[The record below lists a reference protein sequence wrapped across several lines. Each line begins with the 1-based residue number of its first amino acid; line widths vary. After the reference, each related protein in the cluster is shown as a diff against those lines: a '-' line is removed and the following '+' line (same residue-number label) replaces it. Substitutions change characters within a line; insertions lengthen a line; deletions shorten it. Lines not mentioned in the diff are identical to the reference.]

1 MNDLFNELIRCA
13 VSDGVP
19 FSSAPGAAEWAALLK
34 DAAKQSVVGVTFPV
48 VDRIPIE
55 SGLPLGVYSRWALM
69 DEKIRQN
76 YTLTVSRAQEL
87 CGMLEQAGFR
97 HCILKGIGTAGYYHD
112 PSRRQSGDIDIWIEG
127 DRKDIVSFLRSRWTV
142 KDVVYHHCEADIF
155 PDVKVEVHFTPSWMN
170 GPFAN
175 RKLQKYYRSCFEK
188 QSRNLDEGLGVSVPT
203 IEFSAVHCIVHIYRH
218 ILHEGVGLR
227 QFMDMYFILEN
238 LSESGRSEVRETLEK
253 LGLRRCTEAVMYVLQ
268 DLFGLEEERL
278 LYKPDEKNGQFIM
291 NEVSLSGNF
300 GKFDRR
306 NKTVYGKSLLRRAAI
321 RMSRLA
327 RFAGFAPLE
336 VFFAPGFKAWQF
348 IWKKQFDD

>member
-1 MNDLFNELIRCA
+1 MNDLFKELIRCA

-69 DEKIRQN
+69 DEKIRRN

-97 HCILKGIGTAGYYHD
+97 HCILKGIGTAGYYPD

-170 GPFAN
+170 DPFAN
-175 RKLQKYYRSCFEK
+175 RKLQQYYRDSFEK
-188 QSRNLDEGLGVSVPT
+188 QSSNPDDGLGVPVT
-203 IEFSAVHCIVHIYRH
+203 TVEFSAVHCLVHIYRH
-218 ILHEGVGLR
+218 ILFEGVGLR
-227 QFMDMYFILEN
+227 QFMDMYFIL
-238 LSESGRSEVRETLEK
+238 SSISDSGRAEVRKRVED
-253 LGLRRCTEAVMYVLQ
+253 LGLKRCARAVMYVLKE
-268 DLFGLEEERL
+268 LFGMEEDKL
-278 LYKPDEKNGQFIM
+278 LFEPDSRTGNFILK
-291 NEVSLSGNF
+291 EVELSGNF
-300 GKFDRR
+300 GIFDKRR
-306 NKTVYGKSLLRRAAI
+306 KKVKGLSPVRKACV

-327 RFAGFAPLE
+327 RFIGFAPME
-336 VFFAPGFKAWQF
+336 VVFAPVFKTWQYF
-348 IWKKQFDD
+348 WRKQYNT